1 MQFLLKGA
9 TSLNIDINK
18 QDLCSYKHNFCQ
30 KGITDNRSQKIQEP
44 ETGAFD
50 LIKLIGLNLPKDCDI
65 TQSKITKLNNFIVF
79 THNFFCPGILL
90 GYVDQATFFQ
100 TVFVYMTAESY
111 ALCSGPKLVSLQGLN
126 LRLGI

>member
-1 MQFLLKGA
+1 MQICNLTQRCHELEYRY
-9 TSLNIDINK
+9 K
-18 QDLCSYKHNFCQ
+18 QIGHDLCSYKHNFCQ
-30 KGITDNRSQKIQEP
+30 KGITDNRSQKIHEP

-90 GYVDQATFFQ
+90 GYVD
-100 TVFVYMTAESY
+100 
-111 ALCSGPKLVSLQGLN
+111 
-126 LRLGI
+126 